1 MKQRQSARLVKAS
14 DVIVDGIRD
23 RILHERLPVGSPL
36 PSESELMEDY
46 GLGRVTVRESLRLL
60 ERDGIVSIRRG
71 PGGGVFVGT
80 PDIQRLSE
88 VFTVLM
94 AIRDVSLR
102 DLLEFRKIIEP
113 PAARLAALNAT
124 DEQRAALLA
133 ATEHP
138 GNPVRNAD
146 VHLLI
151 AEATN
156 NPILAMAFYAVSD
169 NAAHYPPESLNTQP
183 VFAAT
188 HQAHQAIAAAIVA
201 GKPLVAQRAMSAH
214 LAELEAAAQQSDA
227 IDEPLIRGKAPAT
240 GRR

>member
-36 PSESELMEDY
+36 PSEADLMEDY

-94 AIRDVSLR
+94 AIRDVTLR
-102 DLLEFRKIIEP
+102 DLLEFRKVIEP
-113 PAARLAALNAT
+113 PAARCISSS
-124 DEQRAALLA
+124 
-133 ATEHP
+133 P
-138 GNPVRNAD
+138 
-146 VHLLI
+146 
-151 AEATN
+151 
-156 NPILAMAFYAVSD
+156 
-169 NAAHYPPESLNTQP
+169 
-183 VFAAT
+183 
-188 HQAHQAIAAAIVA
+188 
-201 GKPLVAQRAMSAH
+201 KPRTMPSWRWPSMPCPTTLRTTRPS
-214 LAELEAAAQQSDA
+214 
-227 IDEPLIRGKAPAT
+227 R
-240 GRR
+240 